1 MHTLLCSQKWRN
13 HQVLRLSSQSFRS
26 TWEGINVLKKL
37 ASWNREQMNLNQNNS
52 KDTSSSNTLER
63 ATNQNDLLNL
73 MCIKKEENKEDLIID
88 DNEQSDKDCQKETIK
103 PLKYEISNTKI
114 IKPSIKKKE
123 EKRQRNSLIQND
135 YISKSYSN
143 IEKDLKIGHSKLNQ
157 NEIINKSLKL
167 LKKKRPNSAKT
178 KNINVIKEENKVNH
192 LEEIKE
198 IMSKVKL
205 LKSKKGVD
213 STNINTDQNALV
225 SKPPPLPKSQRSEYF
240 SQVTS
245 LLSLFIRETKGKLI
259 ELILKSIVNQKIW
272 AFLLQ

>member
-1 MHTLLCSQKWRN
+1 MHTLQCSQKWRN

-88 DNEQSDKDCQKETIK
+88 DIQQSSKDWQKETIK

-114 IKPSIKKKE
+114 IKPSIKKRE

-135 YISKSYSN
+135 HISKSYSN

-167 LKKKRPNSAKT
+167 LKKRPNSAKT
-178 KNINVIKEENKVNH
+178 KNINVVKEENKVNH

-213 STNINTDQNALV
+213 STNIITDQNALV